1 MSATAVTPMRIGE
14 VADLTGVTPRTIRY
28 WEELGLLGPA
38 SEREQGKHRLYD
50 RGDVERI
57 EEIVRLRGL
66 LGLSLEQL
74 AQMVETDATR
84 AEIRREYFDT
94 EDPGRRRELLLQARP
109 LIEQQLEL
117 VRERH
122 AQLVSLERELADKLG
137 TVDERLQQLSGKSN

>member
-1 MSATAVTPMRIGE
+1 MSVAAASSMRIGE
-14 VADLTGVTPRTIRY
+14 VAELTGITPRTIRY

-38 SEREQGKHRLYD
+38 GEREQGKHRLYG

-57 EEIVRLRGL
+57 EEIVRLKGL

-74 AQMVETDATR
+74 AEMIETDAAR

-94 EDPGRRRELLLQARP
+94 EDPERRLELLLQARP

-117 VRERH
+117 VRDRQ
-122 AQLVSLERELADKLG
+122 AQLATLEQDLVGRLELAA
-137 TVDERLQQLSGKSN
+137 VRLQQLRG

>member
-1 MSATAVTPMRIGE
+1 MSVTAATSMRIGE
-14 VADLTGVTPRTIRY
+14 VAELTGVTPRTIRY

-50 RGDVERI
+50 SSDVERI
-57 EEIVRLRGL
+57 QEIVRLKGL

-74 AQMVETDATR
+74 AQMIETDATR
-84 AEIRREYFDT
+84 AEIRREYLDT

-122 AQLVSLERELADKLG
+122 AQLVSLKRELADKLEL
-137 TVDERLQQLSGKSN
+137 VDVRLAQLRD

>member
-1 MSATAVTPMRIGE
+1 MSVTAATSMRIGE
-14 VADLTGVTPRTIRY
+14 VAELTGVTPRTIRY

-50 RGDVERI
+50 SSDVERI
-57 EEIVRLRGL
+57 QEIVRLKGL

-74 AQMVETDATR
+74 AQMIETDATR
-84 AEIRREYFDT
+84 AEIRREYLDT
-94 EDPGRRRELLLQARP
+94 EDPGRRRELLLRARP

-122 AQLVSLERELADKLG
+122 AQLVSLKRELADKLEL
-137 TVDERLQQLSGKSN
+137 VDVRLAQLRD

>member
-1 MSATAVTPMRIGE
+1 MSATAATSMRIGE
-14 VADLTGVTPRTIRY
+14 VAELTGITPRTIRY

-50 RGDVERI
+50 RSDVERI
-57 EEIVRLRGL
+57 EEIVRLKGL

-74 AQMVETDATR
+74 AEMIETGAAR

-94 EDPGRRRELLLQARP
+94 DDPRRRRELLLQSRP

-117 VRERH
+117 VRERQ
-122 AQLVSLERELADKLG
+122 AELVSLERELSDKLELVG
-137 TVDERLQQLSGKSN
+137 VRLQQLRG